1 VGERLLA
8 TESNG
13 SKKGCLQDNQSIFHE
28 ARLEMYAEQL
38 EHVAVRFCCFLLLS
52 VASNLS
58 QRAQQWLKVG
68 RKFFF
73 TLFKQKGA

>member
-1 VGERLLA
+1 M
-8 TESNG
+8 S
-13 SKKGCLQDNQSIFHE
+13 QSVS
-28 ARLEMYAEQL
+28 
-38 EHVAVRFCCFLLLS
+38 VAFCCFLLLS